1 MMKSIIGNEK
11 EKVIVT
17 RTNNNI
23 LCGSVSYLKA
33 KRVNKIKGNEGGT
46 NNVEITLAIRCFVL
60 FCSIGQTIQR

>member
-23 LCGSVSYLKA
+23 LCGSLSNLKA
-33 KRVNKIKGNEGGT
+33 KMVNKIKGNEGGT
-46 NNVEITLAIRCFVL
+46 NNVEITLAIRCLVL
-60 FCSIGQTIQR
+60 SCSIGQTRHR